1 MPESLPQKPPKS
13 QIKLGRKVR
22 DLRLARELS
31 QVELGLMIGSGKSQ
45 IWAIENARTNVKL
58 ETLCKLAE
66 ALAVDVRDLVEF

>member
-1 MPESLPQKPPKS
+1 MDITDQK
-13 QIKLGRKVR
+13 IKLGRKVR

-66 ALAVDVRDLVEF
+66 ALAVDARDLVEF

>member
-1 MPESLPQKPPKS
+1 MDITDQK
-13 QIKLGRKVR
+13 IKLGRKVR

>member
-1 MPESLPQKPPKS
+1 MDIPDQK
-13 QIKLGRKVR
+13 IKLGRKVR

>member
-1 MPESLPQKPPKS
+1 MDITDQK
-13 QIKLGRKVR
+13 IKLGRKVR

-66 ALAVDVRDLVEF
+66 ALAVAVRDLVEF

>member
-1 MPESLPQKPPKS
+1 
-13 QIKLGRKVR
+13 
-22 DLRLARELS
+22 
-31 QVELGLMIGSGKSQ
+31 MIGSGKSQ